1 MESLRVDIIDPKAR
15 KLLEHLAEME
25 LIKIKSQDDLKRE
38 FFKLVQSLR
47 AKKSPLSMEE
57 ITKEVKAIR
66 KRNSTKE

>member
-57 ITKEVKAIR
+57 ITKEVKAVR